1 MAVCRKCSNFAGMK
15 CKMNHRISFYGLL
28 LTAGML
34 LAGCSK
40 DSGDS
45 AQQAGEE
52 PQEIRVNA
60 NVWRMMDATR
70 ATTYDNQAA
79 IQEAGFKCY
88 AYLAGSTTAYINGS
102 EVSYAASKWSFDDGK
117 HYWPMSYNLD
127 FFAHIPRVVPS
138 YIQDVDGNPGQ
149 VTYYVHNPN
158 FKCVMPMTNTGA
170 SGQNT
175 VSEFV
180 YALTTGQSKA
190 AQGASGVNL
199 TFQHPFTKI
208 ILKLSSTQADIEIN
222 KITLKTIKDHG
233 TYVDDTGWSTTGD
246 ATNFVA
252 EYSGTKS
259 ANADLGTF
267 LMIPQ
272 AWAGEIEVNAS
283 WNDWGDTPVEHTVTT
298 TIPAITWQPGYS
310 YTYTFTITLEDLVV
324 NLTDFTEQW

>member
-1 MAVCRKCSNFAGMK
+1 MK
-15 CKMNHRISFYGLL
+15 CKMNHSISFYGLL

-52 PQEIRVNA
+52 AQEIRVNA
-60 NVWRMMDATR
+60 NVWRMMEGTR

-79 IQEAGFKCY
+79 LWAEAYFTCY
-88 AYLAGSTTAYINGS
+88 AYTSGTTTPYINGS
-102 EVSYAASKWSFDDGK
+102 GVTYAASEWSFNDGK
-117 HYWPMSYNLD
+117 HYWPASGNLD
-127 FFAHIPRVVPS
+127 FFAYISSEVPT
-138 YIQDVDGNPGQ
+138 YITDMEDNPGQ
-149 VTYYVHNPN
+149 VSYYVQDPQ
-158 FKCVMPMTNTGA
+158 FKCVMPMTN
-170 SGQNT
+170 SGQNIIN
-175 VSEFV
+175 EFI
-180 YALTTGQSKA
+180 YAIATGQNKA
-190 AQGASGVNL
+190 DQGATGVNL

-208 ILKLSSTQADIEIN
+208 ILKLSSTQDDVIIN
-222 KITLKTIKDHG
+222 SITFKSIKDHG
-233 TYVDDTGWSTTGD
+233 TYSDDTGWSTTGD

-272 AWAGEIEVNAS
+272 AWEGQIEVNAS
-283 WNDWGDTPVEHTVTT
+283 WNDWGDTPVEHTVST
-298 TIPAITWQPGYS
+298 TIPAITWQAGYS